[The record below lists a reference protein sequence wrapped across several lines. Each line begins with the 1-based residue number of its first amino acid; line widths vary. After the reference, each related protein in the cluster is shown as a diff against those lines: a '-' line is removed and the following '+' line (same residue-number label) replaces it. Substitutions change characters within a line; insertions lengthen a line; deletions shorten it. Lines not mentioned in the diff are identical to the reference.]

1 MGRWWKTNACERAT
15 QWISLELDGE
25 LSQLEQAALA
35 RHLSG
40 CAPCRAVSAEV
51 RAFTHMLREAPLLEL
66 EREIAYAAPRRARVR
81 AVRRAAF
88 SLAFAGLAGAAVLAG
103 FVLPSSG
110 VGSGSALAFR
120 SVQEQ
125 KRFAHFEA
133 ARLEPAVF
141 VVTPALPISFS
152 ARARL
157 D

>member
-15 QWISLELDGE
+15 QWISLDLDGE
-25 LSQLEQAALA
+25 LSQLEQAALQ

-40 CAPCRAVSAEV
+40 CAHCREVSTEV
-51 RAFTHMLREAPLLEL
+51 TAFTRMLREAPLLEL
-66 EREIAYAAPRRARVR
+66 EREVAYALPRRARVR

-88 SLAFAGLAGAAVLAG
+88 SLALAGLAGAAVLAG
-103 FVLPSSG
+103 FVLPSSS
-110 VGSGSALAFR
+110 VGKGSSLAFR

-133 ARLEPAVF
+133 RRLEPAVF
-141 VVTPALPISFS
+141 AVTPALPVSFG
-152 ARARL
+152 ALARL